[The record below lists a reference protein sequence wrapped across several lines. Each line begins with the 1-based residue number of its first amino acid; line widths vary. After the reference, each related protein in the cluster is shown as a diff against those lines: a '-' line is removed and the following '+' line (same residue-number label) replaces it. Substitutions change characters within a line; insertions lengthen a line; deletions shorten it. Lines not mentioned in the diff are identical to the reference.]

1 MAKKK
6 GSKAQARSKKPK
18 TTRVPLFFVR
28 PPDDLHTSEFGDALA
43 DAITEMIVKAENE
56 RRRKLGL
63 PPMPKE

>member
-6 GSKAQARSKKPK
+6 GSKAQAGKQEPR

-28 PPDDLHTSEFGDALA
+28 PPEYLHANTFGNALA
-43 DAITEMIVKAENE
+43 DAISKVIIDDENE

-63 PPMPKE
+63 PPLPKE